1 MPNRCRFVLCLIWA
15 MAVGACSQTPDAPAV
30 DPAAAAR
37 AKQASAGKELALYE
51 QMRTGGS
58 PDVAASV
65 GDEILKK
72 YAGTAAADQVQKTIG
87 EVKERAAQ
95 QAETR
100 RLARLWSYASG
111 AQTGGTQYTAAIE
124 SKMAPAPGIRARLV
138 LRQHPQWGQSVY
150 LLLDKTSAFDCS
162 KGCTTLAVAFD
173 GAPAQRMKSLVPP
186 TGEPAV
192 FIEDDKGFI
201 ARMQKAQTV
210 SIDVSIKGVGARTL
224 LFEVGGYDATRLPGK
239 SVK

>member
-1 MPNRCRFVLCLIWA
+1 MVIA
-15 MAVGACSQTPDAPAV
+15 ACSQTPDATAV
-30 DPAAAAR
+30 DPATAAKAR
-37 AKQASAGKELALYE
+37 EAGAAKELASYE

-65 GDEILKK
+65 GEEILKK
-72 YAGTAAADQVQKTIG
+72 YPGTAAADQVQKTIG
-87 EVKERAAQ
+87 ELKEKAAQ

-100 RLARLWSYASG
+100 RLARLWSYASA

-124 SKMAPAPGIRARLV
+124 SRTSPAPTTRVRLV

-150 LLLDKTSAFDCS
+150 LLLDKTSAFDCG
-162 KGCTTLAVAFD
+162 KGCATLAVAFD

-186 TGEPAV
+186 TGEPAL

-210 SIDVSIKGVGARTL
+210 AIDVSIKGVGAKTL
-224 LFEVGGYDATRLPGK
+224 LFEVGGYDAARMPERHK
-239 SVK
+239 Q